1 MSKFVYLLK
10 LSESG
15 YYKIGYSKDVR
26 NRINI
31 LKTGNAEEITL
42 INKYETDYYKE
53 IETFFH
59 NRYSYKK
66 LNGECFD
73 LSLED
78 EFKCLENCQLCE
90 KNLIILQKN
99 KI

>member
-53 IETFFH
+53 IETFL
-59 NRYSYKK
+59 KK
-66 LNGECFD
+66 
-73 LSLED
+73 
-78 EFKCLENCQLCE
+78 K
-90 KNLIILQKN
+90 QKSSRDN
-99 KI
+99 